1 MKTKLGLGSPI
12 FRLFVYNYYWQGR
25 RVERL
30 RTLMKFKGRVQEL
43 EEYLPWDILFQ
54 REVSVFTYCKKAY
67 FIFLR
72 LTSLYEFL

>member
-30 RTLMKFKGRVQEL
+30 RTLMKFKGRVQGL
-43 EEYLPWDILFQ
+43 EEYWDILFQ
-54 REVSVFTYCKKAY
+54 REVSVFIHCKKTY